1 MTTFPSC
8 PTHEQAKR
16 AAEFMFKAEWALAE
30 IANGHGSWDRTTGYL
45 QDALAE
51 LGFDLRPINPPAPA
65 TAEALF
71 DDAAYSHSRG
81 GM

>member
-1 MTTFPSC
+1 MTT
-8 PTHEQAKR
+8 PTDQNLFNAEAMLR
-16 AAEFMFKAEWALAE
+16 EAADYAYRFAINRQERDWNKLT
-30 IANGHGSWDRTTGYL
+30 GHL

-51 LGFDLRPINPPAPA
+51 LGREMRELKTPAPA